1 MLKAGHQIIGV
12 AHDDHVASGLLPS
25 PAFSP
30 DIEYVVQVDVAEERR
45 DHRTLS
51 SSAVSYGYD
60 SVFEDARLE
69 PFADQADDALVA
81 DTVFQEADQPIMVDA
96 AGEVPDVGVKYVI
109 HLPAGDRPYER
120 ATHGAPLLK

>member
-1 MLKAGHQIIGV
+1 M
-12 AHDDHVASGLLPS
+12 
-25 PAFSP
+25 
-30 DIEYVVQVDVAEERR
+30 
-45 DHRTLS
+45 S
-51 SSAVSYGYD
+51 SSTVSYGYD